1 MKYYRRRYRRR
12 YTYCRNCYMKNR
24 KQKTFTRRDRPFLII
39 GVVVLVCIA
48 LYVLGATNE
57 LIVQILSLGLLVSA
71 IIYAFYKIIRSIYR
85 EARSLRRLYSRKA
98 GKDVDTMSGVEFEG
112 YIARV
117 LKSRGCTDVS
127 LTEQYDLG
135 VDIIATKNG
144 VTWGIQTK
152 RYTGLVGVS
161 AVRQAVTAL
170 KNYSCD
176 RAMVITN
183 STEVYSR
190 PAKELASSNNCI
202 LVDRKILAGWIRDY
216 DSGKTGALH
225 R

>member
-1 MKYYRRRYRRR
+1 
-12 YTYCRNCYMKNR
+12 MKNR
-24 KQKTFTRRDRPFLII
+24 KHKTFTRSDRPFLII
-39 GVVVLVCIA
+39 GAVVLICIA
-48 LYVLGATNE
+48 LYILGATNE

-71 IIYAFYKIIRSIYR
+71 IIYAFYKLIASIYR
-85 EARSLRRLYSRKA
+85 DARSLRKLYSHKA
-98 GKDVDTMSGVEFEG
+98 GKDVDTMSGVEFER
-112 YIARV
+112 YIAQV

-135 VDIIATKNG
+135 VDIIATKKG

-152 RYTGLVGVS
+152 RYTGLVGLS

-170 KNYSCD
+170 KKYDCD

-183 STEVYSR
+183 SIDGYSR
-190 PAKELASSNNCI
+190 PAKELAESNNCI
-202 LVDRKILAGWIRDY
+202 LIDRKILAGWIRDY
-216 DSGKTGALH
+216 DAGKTGALH